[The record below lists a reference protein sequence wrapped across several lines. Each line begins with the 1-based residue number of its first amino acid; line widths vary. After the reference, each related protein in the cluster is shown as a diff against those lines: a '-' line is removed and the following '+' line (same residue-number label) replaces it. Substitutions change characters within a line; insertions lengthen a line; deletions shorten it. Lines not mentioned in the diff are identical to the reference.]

1 MACGRLL
8 LKALQLIESIPR
20 YLLTKAV
27 GTLHPPVFW
36 SPMAMLRYLDIPEPY
51 LPGPKWIK
59 INTRYGGIC
68 GSDMHTLL
76 LKNSPALS
84 PFVSFPFTL
93 GHENVGVVVEVGGEV
108 EEFNP
113 GDRVVVEPVLPCVTR
128 GIEEPCEFC
137 IRGETGLCLNFTE
150 GDLSP
155 GLLLGACRDT
165 GGSWSSC
172 FVAHKSQVFSV
183 PDQVSDDNA
192 VMVEPFCCALHAVL
206 RDFPKDHENV
216 LVMGAGTIGLCTVAA
231 LRALD
236 SKARVI
242 VVAKHAF
249 QAQMAIQCGAD
260 DAILQQ
266 EEDHYQTLSSATG
279 GRLLSPILGKRV
291 MVGGADIVY
300 ECVGSSNSTDDTLR
314 LTRTGGKVVLVG
326 LASLAKGVDWTPIWL
341 NELTIRGSY
350 CYGMDRINGQRL
362 RTFQIALDWMTEGKL
377 DLSSMVT
384 HRFDLRNY
392 KKALVGVTN
401 KGKNKMIKAVFAF

>member
-1 MACGRLL
+1 MASGRLL

-27 GTLHPPVFW
+27 GTLYPPVFW

-51 LPGPKWIK
+51 LPGPQWIK
-59 INTRYGGIC
+59 IDTRYGGIC

-108 EEFNP
+108 EEINP
-113 GDRVVVEPVLPCVTR
+113 GDRVVVEPVLPCATR

-137 IRGETGLCLNFTE
+137 SRGETGLCLNFTE

-172 FVAHKSQVFSV
+172 FVAHKSQVFQV
-183 PDQVSDDNA
+183 PDQVSNDNA

-260 DAILQQ
+260 NAILQQ
-266 EEDHYQTLSSATG
+266 EEDYYHTMSSATG

-300 ECVGSSNSTDDTLR
+300 ECVGSSNSIDDTLR

-392 KKALVGVTN
+392 KKALIGVTN
-401 KGKNKMIKAVFAF
+401 KGKNEMIKAVFAF